1 MIEIKSAADKPAFHI
16 RKEPIRDNELLYD
29 SKGLVVAIKRKGQL
43 LAILEG
49 ES

>member
-1 MIEIKSAADKPAFHI
+1 MKEIKSETNKPAFHI

-29 SKGLVVAIKRKGQL
+29 KKGLIVAIKKQGQI

-49 ES
+49 EE

>member
-1 MIEIKSAADKPAFHI
+1 MKEIKSETNKPAFHI

-29 SKGLVVAIKRKGQL
+29 KQGLIAAIKKKGQI

-49 ES
+49 DE

>member
-1 MIEIKSAADKPAFHI
+1 MKEIKSNDKPAFHI

-29 SKGLVVAIKRKGQL
+29 KKGLIVAIKKQGQI

-49 ES
+49 DE